1 MNKNREIRTFQLIE
15 FRADGPADEA
25 PQITGNA
32 AVYNSP
38 SVDLGGFIEV
48 IEPGFFESV
57 LSGDTRALFN
67 HDSNFVLGRTT
78 SGTLRLVDHDAGLG
92 FQVDP
97 PDTPMIRDL
106 VLVPMKR
113 GDIDQCSFAFTVRP
127 GGDEWNERPDGLW
140 QRNLKRGGCQE
151 LFDIS
156 VVTYPAYPET
166 SAQTRARFEEIK
178 IATGPVG
185 LRNIMAIEE
194 PGPAA
199 PDSIDETRTA
209 ETPAGEAVRKRK
221 YEILKRKV
229 QP

>member
-1 MNKNREIRTFQLIE
+1 MNDNREIRTFRLIE
-15 FRADGPADEA
+15 FRADGPEDQA

-48 IEPGFFESV
+48 IEPGFFEGV

-67 HDSNFVLGRTT
+67 HDANYVLGRTT

-92 FQVDP
+92 FQVEP
-97 PDTPMIRDL
+97 PDTGMIRDL
-106 VLVPMKR
+106 VLAPMKR
-113 GDIDQCSFAFTVRP
+113 GDIDQCSFAFTVKP

-140 QRNLKRGGCQE
+140 QRTLKRGGCQE

-166 SAQTRARFEEIK
+166 SAQTRARFNE
-178 IATGPVG
+178 IATGPAG
-185 LRNIMAIEE
+185 LRKNTAIEE
-194 PGPAA
+194 PGPVA
-199 PDSIDETRTA
+199 PDSIDNPEAA
-209 ETPAGEAVRKRK
+209 ETPAGDGLRMYKH
-221 YEILKRKV
+221 EILKLKV
-229 QP
+229 KP